1 MWTRALLKENGKIAF
16 RRNYGSCLAVT
27 LLAGLMGAGTSGAI
41 TYNFNLE
48 DSQSGIDPSQI
59 ETFIQ
64 SISPVYIMVFLMT
77 LLVSLVIAIC
87 ATLLLTNVV
96 IVGKNRY
103 FLENREHK
111 TDVMQLFYGFKN
123 GRYSTNVWMMFLRD
137 VYIFAWSLLFWVPGI
152 IKGYSYMLVPYIL
165 AENTQLDRRRVFE
178 LSQEMMRGHKWEA
191 FVLNFSFLGWHIL
204 SAMTMGILSIV
215 YVNPY
220 LEATMAEFYSAVK
233 AESKANGI
241 VYEGE
246 LPGVSIPIDSS
257 MF

>member
-1 MWTRALLKENGKIAF
+1 MWTRALLKENGKVAF

-41 TYNFNLE
+41 TYNLNMEELE
-48 DSQSGIDPSQI
+48 GGVEPEVIDS
-59 ETFIQ
+59 FLH
-64 SISPVYIMVFLMT
+64 SISPVYIMMFLMI
-77 LLVSLVIAIC
+77 LLVSLVIGIC
-87 ATLLLTNVV
+87 AALLLTNVV

-111 TDVMQLFYGFKN
+111 TDIMQLFYGFKN
-123 GRYSTNVWMMFLRD
+123 GRYSTNVWIMFMRD
-137 VYIFAWSLLFWVPGI
+137 VYIFAWSLLFWIPGI

-191 FVLNFSFLGWHIL
+191 FVLNLSFLGWHIL
-204 SAMTMGILSIV
+204 SAMTMGLLSML

-220 LEATMAEFYSAVK
+220 MEATYAEFYSAIK
-233 AESKANGI
+233 AEAKAKGI
-241 VYEGE
+241 VHEGE
-246 LPGVSIPIDSS
+246 LPGVYSISS
-257 MF
+257 NL